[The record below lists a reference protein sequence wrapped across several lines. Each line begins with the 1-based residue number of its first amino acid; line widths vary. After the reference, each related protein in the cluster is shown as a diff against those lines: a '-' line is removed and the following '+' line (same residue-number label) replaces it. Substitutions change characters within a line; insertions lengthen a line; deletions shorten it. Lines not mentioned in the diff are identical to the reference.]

1 MSKKLK
7 NILISTLTVAVMVFG
22 VSIIYQTGNTEIAGA
37 INSEITSGMNA
48 TSAGT
53 STPTDANV
61 VIKKVT
67 NIMFFIIGAVS
78 VIMLIYGG
86 IRYTTSGGNAN
97 SVTAAK
103 NTVIYS
109 IVGLVISILAYAI
122 VNFVVTNIK

>member
-1 MSKKLK
+1 MSNKLK
-7 NILISTLTVAVMVFG
+7 SILISTLTVAVMVFG

-37 INSEITSGMNA
+37 VNSEITSGMNA

-61 VIKKVT
+61 VIKNVT

-86 IRYTTSGGNAN
+86 IRYTTSGGNTN

>member
-1 MSKKLK
+1 MSNKLK
-7 NILISTLTVAVMVFG
+7 SILISTLMVAVMVFG
-22 VSIIYQTGNTEIAGA
+22 VSIIYQTRNTEIAGA

-61 VIKKVT
+61 VIKNVT

-86 IRYTTSGGNAN
+86 IRYTTSGGNTN

>member
-53 STPTDANV
+53 STPTDVNV
-61 VIKKVT
+61 VIKNVT

-97 SVTAAK
+97 NVTAAK

>member
-1 MSKKLK
+1 MSNKLK
-7 NILISTLTVAVMVFG
+7 SILISTLMVAVMVFG

-53 STPTDANV
+53 STPTDVNV
-61 VIKKVT
+61 VIKNVT

-97 SVTAAK
+97 NVTAAK